1 MRRTLVLATAAVS
14 LLAVAGLTGCKETD
28 DAASNL
34 PRPSVAFC
42 QAAGH
47 YDNKIQSAKLPAQI
61 EMVAKIAEHAPKD
74 VSHDAQTFLDALK
87 RRQAGDTSVVDNPKI
102 ERAVDNVN
110 RRASGGCKLFQQ
122 NQDGTGGM

>member
-102 ERAVDNVN
+102 KDAIDHVN
-110 RRASGGCKLFQQ
+110 RRAG
-122 NQDGTGGM
+122 QDCGWYKRNGM

>member
-1 MRRTLVLATAAVS
+1 MRRTLVLATAAVG

-102 ERAVDNVN
+102 KDAIDHVN
-110 RRASGGCKLFQQ
+110 RRAG
-122 NQDGTGGM
+122 QDCGWYKRNGM

>member
-87 RRQAGDTSVVDNPKI
+87 RREAGDTSVVDNPKI
-102 ERAVDNVN
+102 KDAIDHVN
-110 RRASGGCKLFQQ
+110 RRAG
-122 NQDGTGGM
+122 QDCGWYKRNGM

>member
-47 YDNKIQSAKLPAQI
+47 YDNRIQSAKLPAQI

-102 ERAVDNVN
+102 KDAIDHVN
-110 RRASGGCKLFQQ
+110 RRAG
-122 NQDGTGGM
+122 QDCGWYKRNGM

>member
-61 EMVAKIAEHAPKD
+61 KMVAKIADHAPKD

-102 ERAVDNVN
+102 KDAIDHVN
-110 RRASGGCKLFQQ
+110 RRAG
-122 NQDGTGGM
+122 QDCGWYKRNGM